1 MRIEVFDGES
11 GWAVVEA
18 LDREVYT
25 PEYMATATWR
35 DVVWAHAD
43 KRIVIF
49 DDQKPVCHAGVF
61 FRDGLLDGAPVRLCG
76 IGGVMTS
83 PSAREKGCAGAAMT
97 RAAQLMEEDG
107 IDFGLLFCE
116 RHNLEL
122 YGNLGWRIF
131 SGAVQCT
138 QPSGPMTF
146 DMMPTMILPVRM
158 TPDSGKIDLCG
169 LPW

>member
-1 MRIEVFDGES
+1 MRIEVLDGEP

-25 PEYMATATWR
+25 PEYMAAAIWR

-61 FRDGLLDGAPVRLCG
+61 FRDGLINGTPVHLCG

-83 PSAREKGCAGAAMT
+83 PAVRKKGYAGVAMN
-97 RAAQLMEEDG
+97 RAAQLMEEER

-116 RHNLEL
+116 AHNLKL

-131 SGAVQCT
+131 SGAVHCI

>member
-1 MRIEVFDGES
+1 MRVEVLDGEK
-11 GWAVVEA
+11 GWPVVEA

-25 PEYMATATWR
+25 PEFMATAIWR

-43 KRIVIF
+43 RRIVISE
-49 DDQKPVCHAGVF
+49 DHGIVCHAGVF
-61 FRDGLLDGAPVRLCG
+61 FRHGSIDGAAVYLCG

-83 PSAREKGCAGAAMT
+83 PTARKKGYAGAAMK
-97 RAAQLMEEDG
+97 RAAELMEEEG

-116 RHNLEL
+116 SHNVKL
-122 YGNLGWRIF
+122 YENLGWRIF
-131 SGAVQCT
+131 SGAVDCT
-138 QPSGPMTF
+138 QPFGPMTF

>member
-1 MRIEVFDGES
+1 MRIEVLDGEP

-25 PEYMATATWR
+25 PEYMATAIWR

-49 DDQKPVCHAGVF
+49 DDQKAVCHAGVF
-61 FRDGLLDGAPVRLCG
+61 FRDGLMNGAPARLCG

-83 PSAREKGCAGAAMT
+83 PAARKRGYAGVAMN
-97 RAAQLMEEDG
+97 RAARLMEEEG
-107 IDFGLLFCE
+107 IEFGLLFCE
-116 RHNLEL
+116 AHNVKL

-131 SGAVQCT
+131 SGAVHCV

-146 DMMPTMILPVRM
+146 DLMPTMILPIRM
-158 TPDSGKIDLCG
+158 MPEDGKIDLCV